1 MNLKKYLKL
10 QKISNNSFSK
20 LLGISPV
27 SLSRYIS
34 GERFPEKNIL
44 INIYNL
50 TEGFVTPNDF
60 CFENFKEN
68 NVIKNEKENLKKFSQ
83 IC

>member
-1 MNLKKYLKL
+1 MKLKEYLKL

-20 LLGISPV
+20 LLGISLFLCLDILV
-27 SLSRYIS
+27 VRDF
-34 GERFPEKNIL
+34 RKNIL

-60 CFENFKEN
+60 ALRT
-68 NVIKNEKENLKKFSQ
+68 LKK
-83 IC
+83 IM